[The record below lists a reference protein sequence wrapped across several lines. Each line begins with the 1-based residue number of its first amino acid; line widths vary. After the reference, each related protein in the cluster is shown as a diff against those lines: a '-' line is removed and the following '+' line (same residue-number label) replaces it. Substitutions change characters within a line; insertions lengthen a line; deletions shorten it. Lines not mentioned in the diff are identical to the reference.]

1 VPLKIPLV
9 MPRKKYGETSFGQ
22 RLVALRKARGLTQ
35 VQLARLAGT
44 TQRAVSYYENEAGF
58 PPAPAVIQLARAL
71 RVTTDELLGLKT
83 PKVDHLNDD
92 AESRRLWRR
101 FRQMS
106 ALPDRDRRA
115 VIRLINSLVS
125 SKPSRAVA

>member
-1 VPLKIPLV
+1 MSLKMPLV

-101 FRQMS
+101 FRQMA

-115 VIRLINSLVS
+115 VIRLINSLAS
-125 SKPSRAVA
+125 SKLSGAVA